1 MIQAI
6 AGFIRDN
13 SPQFP
18 IVKAPVQ
25 AFEALEFLHGRFGQL
40 PAPFS
45 CTPCHRRGEKAQH
58 PLLFKA
64 AFELA
69 NRVRMVMRLGRPLCG
84 GALVQQDGP
93 NELITALHG
102 IVKV

>member
-6 AGFIRDN
+6 AGFIIDN
-13 SPQFP
+13 PPQFP
-18 IVKAPVQ
+18 IVKAPVE
-25 AFEALEFLHGRFGQL
+25 AFEALEFLHGRFGRL

-45 CTPCHRRGEKAQH
+45 CTPFHRRGEQAQH

-64 AFELA
+64 AFALA
-69 NRVRMVMRLGRPLCG
+69 DRVRMVMRLGRPLCG
-84 GALVQQDGP
+84 RALVQQDGP
-93 NELITALHG
+93 NELITSLHG